1 MKEEDLLRIINELL
15 EDEGE
20 DTLEDLP
27 LNFTLKED
35 IGFDSLTLAQLTVM
49 IENEF
54 GVDIFEDGLITTI
67 KEIYDKVNR

>member
-1 MKEEDLLRIINELL
+1 MKEQDLLRIINELL

-20 DTLEDLP
+20 NTLESLSLDL
-27 LNFTLKED
+27 NLKDD